1 MRIAVLNTNSNIT
14 SGILGTISTSQLL
27 NNINQK
33 LKSQTH
39 NISFE
44 NMNQLISKGKDFF
57 VNNIVKPH
65 INFRNK
71 LLNTMDNLLGK
82 TPNVIRPLIT
92 KKDFENIPLCM
103 QMPIM
108 TYKPIY
114 QLYKD
119 DRIEGFNID
128 KNLIPS
134 KDRYGQMINNGKCYD
149 IIEKVKNDKSIR
161 CVSYWKADDPD
172 INLEELAN
180 IEFTRMYID
189 KLLKENI
196 DPTDINNTIR

>member
-1 MRIAVLNTNSNIT
+1 
-14 SGILGTISTSQLL
+14 
-27 NNINQK
+27 
-33 LKSQTH
+33 
-39 NISFE
+39 
-44 NMNQLISKGKDFF
+44 MNQLISKGKDFF